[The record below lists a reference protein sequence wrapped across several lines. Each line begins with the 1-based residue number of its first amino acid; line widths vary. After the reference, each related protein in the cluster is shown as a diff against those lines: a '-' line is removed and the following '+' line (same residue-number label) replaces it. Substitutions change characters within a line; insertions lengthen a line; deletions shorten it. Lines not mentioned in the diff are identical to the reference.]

1 MVHLYASS
9 PLVWKLVVCSQ
20 LPVNKL
26 WIIVW
31 CVFFWPDIC
40 KVKFASVGVSNS
52 RPEPET
58 SENSHNHWSNDD
70 VLKWQ
75 TGSVCIYMCICALRW
90 QLNNPFSP
98 TPLIF
103 VFYHVFLTLHM
114 YPFSSSQPGIPGL
127 FEQSCPST
135 ARGNLWPLALQWGRY
150 AEVTAKPWSSL
161 HIWATR
167 QRSKNTKISLIYL
180 FVKAILI
187 WLDFACTQCNYVA
200 TF

>member
-1 MVHLYASS
+1 MCALS
-9 PLVWKLVVCSQ
+9 PLVWKLIVCSQ

-52 RPEPET
+52 GPELVILIEVIIMFWNGRQ
-58 SENSHNHWSNDD
+58 E
-70 VLKWQ
+70 V
-75 TGSVCIYMCICALRW
+75 SVCIYMCICALRW
-90 QLNNPFSP
+90 QLNNPYSP

-103 VFYHVFLTLHM
+103 VFYHVFLTQHM

-135 ARGNLWPLALQWGRY
+135 ARGNLWPLALQWGRN
-150 AEVTAKPWSSL
+150 AEVTAKPWSSP

-167 QRSKNTKISLIYL
+167 QRSKNTKIRLIYL

-187 WLDFACTQCNYVA
+187 WLDFACTQCNYML